1 MFSMDSFDFEAV
13 MSRHLFEGPSV
24 HQHQSQQPL
33 HHLQQHSCQQQHQ
46 QQQQQQQP
54 QQHQHQ
60 QQQHHQQHHLD
71 DDHHLHHHHRHLQD
85 YHQDLAHDQHDHQ
98 AHHLAHQANN
108 VDSTTSNSSD
118 FFLADD
124 ENTTDSD
131 SYCGF
136 NSDQENNDSIK
147 DIYSNRASK
156 YRRPKCAS
164 QQAQQRQA
172 ANLRERRRMQSIN
185 EAFEGLRTHIPTLP
199 YEKRLS
205 KVDTLKLAISY
216 ISFLGEMLRKDKNGN
231 ETGTN
236 GIKRPPVKEPPKK
249 FIVRGGSGQTHSLSW
264 HRKGD
269 RNANGRYFARIWRP
283 EDPRSNHRN
292 IAAGPSTYATN
303 GIC

>member
-24 HQHQSQQPL
+24 HQHQGQQPL
-33 HHLQQHSCQQQHQ
+33 HHLQHHSCQQQHQ
-46 QQQQQQQP
+46 QQQHQQ
-54 QQHQHQ
+54 Q
-60 QQQHHQQHHLD
+60 QQQHHQHSHMDGGTGDHHLTHNNHRHQHDFQPEAHSHDQQQHHL
-71 DDHHLHHHHRHLQD
+71 
-85 YHQDLAHDQHDHQ
+85 
-98 AHHLAHQANN
+98 HQANN

-136 NSDQENNDSIK
+136 NSDQENNDSMK
-147 DIYSNRASK
+147 EIYSNRASK

-236 GIKRPPVKEPPKK
+236 GIKRAPVKEPPKK

>member
-33 HHLQQHSCQQQHQ
+33 HHLQHHSCQ
-46 QQQQQQQP
+46 

-60 QQQHHQQHHLD
+60 QQQQQSHHQQHQQHLDGDHHLTHHRHQHDFHPEAHSIDHQQHHL
-71 DDHHLHHHHRHLQD
+71 
-85 YHQDLAHDQHDHQ
+85 
-98 AHHLAHQANN
+98 HQANN

-136 NSDQENNDSIK
+136 NSDQENNDSMK
-147 DIYSNRASK
+147 ELYSNRTSK

-236 GIKRPPVKEPPKK
+236 GIKRAPVKEPPKK

>member
-24 HQHQSQQPL
+24 HQQQQPPLHLQHPEDGDHHL
-33 HHLQQHSCQQQHQ
+33 HHANAHHHHQQQHQ
-46 QQQQQQQP
+46 QN
-54 QQHQHQ
+54 QHQ
-60 QQQHHQQHHLD
+60 QLIHHQQHQQPS
-71 DDHHLHHHHRHLQD
+71 LQ
-85 YHQDLAHDQHDHQ
+85 L
-98 AHHLAHQANN
+98 LHQANN

-124 ENTTDSD
+124 ENTTDSE

-147 DIYSNRASK
+147 ELYGNRTSK

-231 ETGTN
+231 EPGTN
-236 GIKRPPVKEPPKK
+236 GVKRHPVKEPPKK

-283 EDPRSNHRN
+283 EDPRNNHRN
-292 IAAGPSTYATN
+292 IAAGGPSTYASN
-303 GIC
+303 GVC

>member
-24 HQHQSQQPL
+24 HQQQQQQQPL
-33 HHLQQHSCQQQHQ
+33 HHLQQHTLLLEDDHSLHANALHHNHHHQQSHQQQHLLQQHQ
-46 QQQQQQQP
+46 QT
-54 QQHQHQ
+54 H
-60 QQQHHQQHHLD
+60 QQQHHQQQLQNQHN
-71 DDHHLHHHHRHLQD
+71 HHHHHV
-85 YHQDLAHDQHDHQ
+85 
-98 AHHLAHQANN
+98 HQANN

-118 FFLADD
+118 FFLGDD
-124 ENTTDSD
+124 ENSTDSE

-147 DIYSNRASK
+147 EIYGNRSSK

-231 ETGTN
+231 EPGTN
-236 GIKRPPVKEPPKK
+236 GVKRVPVKEPPKK

-283 EDPRSNHRN
+283 EDPRSNNHRN
-292 IAAGPSTYATN
+292 VTAGSGPSTYASN

>member
-24 HQHQSQQPL
+24 HQHQGQQPL
-33 HHLQQHSCQQQHQ
+33 HHLQQHSCH
-46 QQQQQQQP
+46 

-60 QQQHHQQHHLD
+60 QQQQQHQQQHQQHTQPPSLLD
-71 DDHHLHHHHRHLQD
+71 SDHHYNTHHHHHHHHHHLQQ
-85 YHQDLAHDQHDHQ
+85 HSDQQGDQ
-98 AHHLAHQANN
+98 QHHGLHQANN

-124 ENTTDSD
+124 ENTTDSE

-136 NSDQENNDSIK
+136 NSDQENNDSMK
-147 DIYSNRASK
+147 EIYSNRSTK

-236 GIKRPPVKEPPKK
+236 GVKRHPVKEPPKK
-249 FIVRGGSGQTHSLSW
+249 FIVRAGSGQAHSLSW

-303 GIC
+303 GTLC

>member
-1 MFSMDSFDFEAV
+1 MFSMDTFDFEAV
-13 MSRHLFEGPSV
+13 MSRHLFDGPA
-24 HQHQSQQPL
+24 L
-33 HHLQQHSCQQQHQ
+33 
-46 QQQQQQQP
+46 
-54 QQHQHQ
+54 
-60 QQQHHQQHHLD
+60 QHHGQP
-71 DDHHLHHHHRHLQD
+71 HHHHHHQHHSHLQT
-85 YHQDLAHDQHDHQ
+85 AS
-98 AHHLAHQANN
+98 

-118 FFLADD
+118 YFLGDD

-131 SYCGF
+131 SFCGY
-136 NSDQENNDSIK
+136 NSDQENNDGIK
-147 DIYSNRASK
+147 DIYSTRSSK

-216 ISFLGEMLRKDKNGN
+216 ISFLGDMLRKDKNGN
-231 ETGTN
+231 EPGTN
-236 GIKRPPVKEPPKK
+236 GLKRAPVKEPPKK

-283 EDPRSNHRN
+283 EDPRSNQRN
-292 IAAGPSTYATN
+292 IAAGPSTYSN
-303 GIC
+303 GMA